1 MHFQY
6 VTQDCPPL
14 LLRYFIAMSSIEPAR
29 REETEHDKSARLI
42 FFEGVADRS
51 MSASRSNSQCAV
63 EAHWRPFV
71 VWPKTIVAARQ
82 GINQ

>member
-29 REETEHDKSARLI
+29 REETEHDKSARRLS
-42 FFEGVADRS
+42 E
-51 MSASRSNSQCAV
+51 N
-63 EAHWRPFV
+63 
-71 VWPKTIVAARQ
+71 
-82 GINQ
+82 